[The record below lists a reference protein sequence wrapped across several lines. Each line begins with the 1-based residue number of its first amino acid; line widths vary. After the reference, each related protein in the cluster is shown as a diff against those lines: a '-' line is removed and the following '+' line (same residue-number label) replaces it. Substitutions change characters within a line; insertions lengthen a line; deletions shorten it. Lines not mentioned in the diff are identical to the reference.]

1 MAGKTD
7 RFCLAGRR
15 CACFVPAD
23 GVRGTAFLCGWNME
37 PMLPAIAEALPHTLL
52 FFAEAD
58 GGRDFTPWPAPS
70 VRPGDAFSGGGAD
83 YLRFLTET
91 AAPYLRAQYRAP
103 ADPARRAVLG
113 YSLGGLFALW
123 ALCETDFFGCAAS
136 VSGSLWYPGFAPYLQ
151 GRLPRPAQAV
161 YLSLGDREPLG
172 GPALMR
178 TVGTATEAAA
188 ALLRQNGRRVLLEW
202 NRGGHEKGVESRWK
216 KAAAWA
222 ASALYGENGPA
233 ARKEEH
239 NETADPV

>member
-58 GGRDFTPWPAPS
+58 GGRDFTPWPAPP

-83 YLRFLTET
+83 YMRFLTET

-123 ALCETDFFGCAAS
+123 ALCETD
-136 VSGSLWYPGFAPYLQ
+136 
-151 GRLPRPAQAV
+151 
-161 YLSLGDREPLG
+161 
-172 GPALMR
+172 
-178 TVGTATEAAA
+178 
-188 ALLRQNGRRVLLEW
+188 
-202 NRGGHEKGVESRWK
+202 
-216 KAAAWA
+216 
-222 ASALYGENGPA
+222 
-233 ARKEEH
+233 
-239 NETADPV
+239 

>member
-15 CACFVPAD
+15 CACFVRQTAS
-23 GVRGTAFLCGWNME
+23 GGRRSSAAGTWSRCFRRLRKRCRIRFFFCGGGRRAGLHAVACAAG
-37 PMLPAIAEALPHTLL
+37 PTGRRVFGRRCGLPALSDG
-52 FFAEAD
+52 D
-58 GGRDFTPWPAPS
+58 GGAVFARAVQGAGGPGPA
-70 VRPGDAFSGGGAD
+70 RGAR
-83 YLRFLTET
+83 LF
-91 AAPYLRAQYRAP
+91 
-103 ADPARRAVLG
+103 ARRAVR
-113 YSLGGLFALW
+113 AL

-188 ALLRQNGRRVLLEW
+188 ALLRQNGRRV
-202 NRGGHEKGVESRWK
+202 
-216 KAAAWA
+216 
-222 ASALYGENGPA
+222 Y
-233 ARKEEH
+233 
-239 NETADPV
+239 